1 MNTILKSLKKP
12 LKVIIIILLCILI
25 PIVIFVAIHPT
36 SMPDKYAKKYLLLK
50 VPVGTTMAEAKS
62 IFKKNDWEINTI
74 ELDHGI
80 YYGPSGQPRMY
91 IPQSYD
97 QSRAEKLKMVGSK
110 FIFVE
115 IDEYRIIFDEAD
127 FAYYIF
133 DENDKLIDVDIR
145 RDIDSI

>member
-1 MNTILKSLKKP
+1 MNATLKKLKKP
-12 LKVIIIILLCILI
+12 LKVILIILLCILI
-25 PIVIFVAIHPT
+25 PWAIFTAIHPT
-36 SMPDKYAKKYLLLK
+36 SLPDKYAKKYLLLK
-50 VPVGTTMAEAKS
+50 VPKGTTMEKAKS
-62 IFKKNDWEINTI
+62 IFNKNDWEIKEI

-80 YYGPSGQPRMY
+80 YYGRSGQP
-91 IPQSYD
+91 IDWVFDDPVKIS
-97 QSRAEKLKMVGSK
+97 GSK

-115 IDEYRIIFDEAD
+115 IDEYRILFEEAD